1 MIICRGLIYQ
11 NINLLCKNGLLYIW
25 QNPSAFNS
33 DYVVAVFT
41 EKITDK
47 YQQIWLTEIK
57 SNNKLETYVL
67 LKNEFI
73 KENYIDILKE
83 KHLLRAM
90 SRLRT
95 SCHPLKIETGRHCKP
110 PLPRQNRIC
119 SVCNVIEDEE
129 HFLVSCKKY
138 EAERLS
144 LFKFVKHIK
153 VI

>member
-1 MIICRGLIYQ
+1 M
-11 NINLLCKNGLLYIW
+11 
-25 QNPSAFNS
+25 F
-33 DYVVAVFT
+33 
-41 EKITDK
+41 
-47 YQQIWLTEIK
+47 
-57 SNNKLETYVL
+57 

-95 SCHPLKIETGRHCKP
+95 SYHPLKIKTGRHCKP
-110 PLPRQNRIC
+110 PLPRENRLC

-144 LFKFVKHIK
+144 LIKFVKHKSFKHWNAKDIYVFLMSNK
-153 VI
+153 DPIFILNTAIFIQKCLFPT

>member
-1 MIICRGLIYQ
+1 MHLIV
-11 NINLLCKNGLLYIW
+11 IMLLQSLQK
-25 QNPSAFNS
+25 
-33 DYVVAVFT
+33 
-41 EKITDK
+41 KITDQ

-95 SCHPLKIETGRHCKP
+95 SCHPLKIETGCHYKP
-110 PLPRQNRIC
+110 PLSRQNHLC
-119 SVCNVIEDEE
+119 SVCNVIEEEE
-129 HFLVSCKKY
+129 HFLVSCKK
-138 EAERLS
+138 
-144 LFKFVKHIK
+144 
-153 VI
+153 